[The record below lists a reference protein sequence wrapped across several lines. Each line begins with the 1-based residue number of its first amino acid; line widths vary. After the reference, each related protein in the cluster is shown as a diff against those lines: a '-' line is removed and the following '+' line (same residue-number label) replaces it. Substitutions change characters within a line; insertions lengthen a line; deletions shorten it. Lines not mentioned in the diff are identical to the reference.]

1 MKEMPVRKLSRNS
14 KRVAALLLIA
24 VLSLSAASLF
34 VAGAGAKGKNIK
46 LTGLVVGKFKS
57 PEGPNSCSPYPSK
70 VSLLKGNQNVGT
82 FRFGS
87 CDVGTSNTGYSGTAT
102 LRVGSLTGK
111 HQLSLVCHAEPPN
124 FTSSKCDEGA
134 VRTGPPKF
142 LEETFRVNA
151 SKLPT
156 NHGARF
162 GVVLNTRV
170 HRQP

>member
-1 MKEMPVRKLSRNS
+1 MRKLRRNTR
-14 KRVAALLLIA
+14 RVAALLLIA
-24 VLSLSAASLF
+24 AVSLSGASLF

-46 LTGLVVGKFKS
+46 LTGLVVGKIKS
-57 PEGPNSCSPYPSK
+57 PKGPNSCRPYPSK

-87 CDVGTSNTGYSGTAT
+87 CVLGTLNTGYSGTAT

-111 HQLSLVCHAEPPN
+111 HQLSLVCRAEPPN
-124 FTSSKCDEGA
+124 FTASKCDEGA
-134 VRTGPPKF
+134 VRTGPPTF
-142 LEETFRVNA
+142 LEETFRVDA

-162 GVVLNTRV
+162 GVVLNSRM
-170 HRQP
+170 HPQP